1 MKHLLTFYCIMLN
14 FIVLSAQQ
22 TKSLLYNNE
31 KLGGNESS
39 DNVKNYMKDYLVGS
53 RGVNLSNDD
62 TNYYIRRFDEFNNLK
77 WEFQNDTINTGSFDA
92 LYIDGPNIYFLTWY
106 KTSKRDEEYLHKMD
120 STGSITKSILIDVDT
135 IKNQNRIVEQVKVI
149 RDTIIL
155 THAKWISPGPDSVFF
170 LFYDKDLNPLR
181 RIALTENRKWD
192 IALGIH
198 GTLDGNFIY
207 TKHFKS
213 ETDFYD
219 DSIGVYKI
227 RPNGSTIWKYK
238 QGISRYDTPFRDFLV
253 INSDST
259 CTFFANIEK
268 NFNDKKKYPNFPI
281 ITKLSNDGDTIWVS
295 RLINKDYKVIYKM
308 VGDDKDGFISVGEY
322 SYPFLQ
328 PDDPKT
334 GQYFGWMSKL
344 DKDGKLKWSR
354 NYTDDQYG
362 KASCYLYDVTTLD
375 NGDIITGG
383 WLQQKQINPPIMTWV
398 LHLDSMGCLT
408 PGCTDS
414 ILYTRTDEIHG
425 QPITKEVF
433 FKAYPNP
440 VVDELKLEFY
450 NHIYRPDSEVVLTD
464 ASGRVI
470 SKTKLSK
477 GDSTAL
483 FSMYNQL
490 PGLYYV
496 SYVAHG
502 KVLQTEKV
510 VKE

>member
-1 MKHLLTFYCIMLN
+1 MLALIIMLN
-14 FIVLSAQQ
+14 LQLYGQ
-22 TKSLLYNNE
+22 KTKSLVYFNE
-31 KLGGNESS
+31 KLGGNEFS
-39 DNVKNYMKDYLVGS
+39 DNAVNFLDGYLIGSGGVKIPE
-53 RGVNLSNDD
+53 GVS
-62 TNYYIRRFDEFNNLK
+62 NYYIRRYDNDNKLV
-77 WEFQNDTINTGSFDA
+77 WEFQNDTISTGSFDA
-92 LYIDGPNIYFLTWY
+92 LYVDGPDIYFLTWY

-120 STGSITKSILIDVDT
+120 STGAITKSILIDVDT
-135 IKNQNRIVEQVKVI
+135 IQNQNRIVKQVKVI
-149 RDTIIL
+149 RDTIVL

-192 IALGIH
+192 ITLGIH
-198 GTLDGNFIY
+198 GTMDNNFIY
-207 TKHFKS
+207 TKHYKS
-213 ETDFYD
+213 ETEFTE

-227 RPNGSTIWKYK
+227 RPDGTTIWKYN
-238 QGISRYDTPFRDFLV
+238 QDISYSNTPFRDFLV
-253 INSDST
+253 ANDDST
-259 CTFFANIEK
+259 YSFFSFITKYYSTSDTF
-268 NFNDKKKYPNFPI
+268 PNFPAI
-281 ITKLSNDGDTIWVS
+281 KKIADDGKILWEY
-295 RLINKDYKVIYKM
+295 RYLNKDYKVFYKINKTSNNGIIG
-308 VGDDKDGFISVGEY
+308 VGFYRYNKLKENDLYFN
-322 SYPFLQ
+322 
-328 PDDPKT
+328 
-334 GQYFGWMSKL
+334 QYFGWISKL
-344 DKDGKLKWSR
+344 DKDGNLKWSR
-354 NYTDDQYG
+354 NFTDDQYG
-362 KASCYLYDVTTLD
+362 KAQCYLYDVTTLD

-383 WLQQKQINPPIMTWV
+383 WLQQLQINPPIMTWV

-414 ILYTRTDEIHG
+414 ILYTRTEEING

-450 NHIYRPDSEVVLTD
+450 NHIYRPDSEVVLND

-477 GDSTAL
+477 GHSTAS
-483 FSMYNQL
+483 FSMYDQL

-496 SYVAHG
+496 SYVAQG

>member
-1 MKHLLTFYCIMLN
+1 MIKILTLYCIMLN
-14 FIVLSAQQ
+14 LVLFAQQ
-22 TKSLLYNNE
+22 TKSLVYSNPLI
-31 KLGGNESS
+31 GGNESVWMLARS
-39 DNVKNYMKDYLVGS
+39 KEGFLVCAPGICLPSTVGCTSMRNYSKT
-53 RGVNLSNDD
+53 ND
-62 TNYYIRRFDEFNNLK
+62 LL
-77 WEFQNDTINTGSFDA
+77 WEKFFDTIGPGSFDGIKFEDQITYLTLWNKTQDKDQDF
-92 LYIDGPNIYFLTWY
+92 LYKLDSIGNVIKIVQIDEDTVVNLNKIVKNIN
-106 KTSKRDEEYLHKMD
+106 
-120 STGSITKSILIDVDT
+120 I
-135 IKNQNRIVEQVKVI
+135 I
-149 RDTIIL
+149 RDTIVL

-181 RIALTENRKWD
+181 RLALTENRKWD

-207 TKHFKS
+207 SKHFKS

-219 DSIGVYKI
+219 DSIGVYKL
-227 RPNGSTIWKYK
+227 RPDGSTVWKYK
-238 QGISRYDTPFRDFLV
+238 QGISFNNTPFRDFLV

-259 CTFFANIEK
+259 SSFFTNIEK
-268 NFNDKKKYPNFPI
+268 NFNDKMKFPNFPI
-281 ITKLSNDGDTIWVS
+281 ITKLSNDGDTIWVC

-308 VGDDKDGFISVGEY
+308 EGDGKDEFISVGFY
-322 SYPFLQ
+322 KYVFLK

-334 GQYFGWMSKL
+334 GQYFGWISKL

-362 KASCYLYDVTTLD
+362 KANCYLYDVTTLD
-375 NGDIITGG
+375 NGDIIAAGE
-383 WLQQKQINPPIMTWV
+383 LDQKQINPPSLSWV

-414 ILYTRTDEIHG
+414 ILYTRTEEING

-440 VVDELKLEFY
+440 VVNELKLEFY
-450 NHIYRPDSEVVLTD
+450 NHIYRPNSEVVLTD
-464 ASGRVI
+464 ASGKVI

-483 FSMYNQL
+483 FSMYDQL

-496 SYVAHG
+496 SYVVHG

>member
-1 MKHLLTFYCIMLN
+1 MKKILTLFCIMLN
-14 FIVLSAQQ
+14 LVLFAQQ
-22 TKSLLYNNE
+22 TKSLVYFNP
-31 KLGGNESS
+31 KLGGNE
-39 DNVKNYMKDYLVGS
+39 NMWNLANYKSDYLIGSAGIKLPETVG
-53 RGVNLSNDD
+53 
-62 TNYYIRRFDEFNNLK
+62 NYYIRRFDKSNKLI
-77 WEFQNDTINTGSFDA
+77 WEFQNDTFDIGSYEA
-92 LYIDGPNIYFLTWY
+92 LYTQSNDIFLISWY

-181 RIALTENRKWD
+181 RIALTENRKCD

-198 GTLDGNFIY
+198 GTMDGNFIY

-227 RPNGSTIWKYK
+227 RPDGSTMWKYK
-238 QGISRYDTPFRDFLV
+238 QKVSEYDTPFRDFLV
-253 INSDST
+253 ANEDN
-259 CTFFANIEK
+259 TFSFASH
-268 NFNDKKKYPNFPI
+268 
-281 ITKLSNDGDTIWVS
+281 ITKFYSTSDTFPDFPLIQKISDIGEILWEYRYLNKDNKVFYKINKTNNDGIIGVGFYTY
-295 RLINKDYKVIYKM
+295 NKLKE
-308 VGDDKDGFISVGEY
+308 GDLF
-322 SYPFLQ
+322 FN
-328 PDDPKT
+328 
-334 GQYFGWMSKL
+334 QYFGWISKL

-362 KASCYLYDVTTLD
+362 KANCYLYDVTTLG

-383 WLQQKQINPPIMTWV
+383 WLQQQQINPPIMTWV

-414 ILYTRTDEIHG
+414 ILYTRTEEING

-440 VVDELKLEFY
+440 MVDELKLEFY
-450 NHIYRPDSEVVLTD
+450 NHIYRPDSQVVLTD
-464 ASGRVI
+464 ASGKVI

-477 GDSTAL
+477 GDSNAL
-483 FSMYNQL
+483 FSMYDQL

-496 SYVAHG
+496 SYVVHG

>member
-1 MKHLLTFYCIMLN
+1 MLN
-14 FIVLSAQQ
+14 LVLFAQQ
-22 TKSLLYNNE
+22 TKSLVYFNP
-31 KLGGNESS
+31 KLGGNE
-39 DNVKNYMKDYLVGS
+39 NMWNLANYKSDYLIGSAGIKLPETVG
-53 RGVNLSNDD
+53 
-62 TNYYIRRFDEFNNLK
+62 NYYIRRFDKSNKLI
-77 WEFQNDTINTGSFDA
+77 WEFQNDTFDIGSYEA
-92 LYIDGPNIYFLTWY
+92 LYTQSNDIFLISWY

-135 IKNQNRIVEQVKVI
+135 IKNQNRIVEQVNI
-149 RDTIIL
+149 ISRDTIVL

-198 GTLDGNFIY
+198 GTMDGNFIY

-227 RPNGSTIWKYK
+227 RPDGSTIWKYK

-308 VGDDKDGFISVGEY
+308 AGNDKDGFISVGEY
-322 SYPFLQ
+322 SYPFLK

-362 KASCYLYDVTTLD
+362 KANCYLYDVTTLD
-375 NGDIITGG
+375 NGDILAAGE
-383 WLQQKQINPPIMTWV
+383 LDQKQINPPSLSWV

-414 ILYTRTDEIHG
+414 ILYTRTEEING

-440 VVDELKLEFY
+440 VVNELKLEFY
-450 NHIYRPDSEVVLTD
+450 NHIYRPDSEVLLTD

-477 GDSTAL
+477 GDSNAL
-483 FSMYNQL
+483 FSMYDQL

-496 SYVAHG
+496 SYVVQG

>member
-1 MKHLLTFYCIMLN
+1 MLN
-14 FIVLSAQQ
+14 LVLFAQQ
-22 TKSLLYNNE
+22 TKSLVYSNPLI
-31 KLGGNESS
+31 GGNESVWMLARS
-39 DNVKNYMKDYLVGS
+39 KEGFLVCAPGICLPSTVGCTSMRNYSKT
-53 RGVNLSNDD
+53 ND
-62 TNYYIRRFDEFNNLK
+62 LL
-77 WEFQNDTINTGSFDA
+77 WEKFFDTIGPGSFDGIKFEDQITYLTLWNKTQDKDQDF
-92 LYIDGPNIYFLTWY
+92 LYKLDSIGNVIKIVQIDEDTVVNLNKIVKNIN
-106 KTSKRDEEYLHKMD
+106 
-120 STGSITKSILIDVDT
+120 I
-135 IKNQNRIVEQVKVI
+135 I
-149 RDTIIL
+149 RDTIVL

-181 RIALTENRKWD
+181 RLALTENRKWD

-207 TKHFKS
+207 SKHFKS

-227 RPNGSTIWKYK
+227 RPDGSTMWKYK
-238 QGISRYDTPFRDFLV
+238 QKVSEYDTPFRDFLV
-253 INSDST
+253 ANEDN
-259 CTFFANIEK
+259 TFSFASH
-268 NFNDKKKYPNFPI
+268 
-281 ITKLSNDGDTIWVS
+281 ITKFYSTSDTFPDFPLIQKISDIGEILWEYRYLNKDNKVFYKINKTNNDGIIGVGFYTY
-295 RLINKDYKVIYKM
+295 NKLKE
-308 VGDDKDGFISVGEY
+308 GDLF
-322 SYPFLQ
+322 FN
-328 PDDPKT
+328 
-334 GQYFGWMSKL
+334 QYFGWISKL

-362 KASCYLYDVTTLD
+362 KANCYLYDVTTLG

-383 WLQQKQINPPIMTWV
+383 WLQQQQINPPIMTWV

-414 ILYTRTDEIHG
+414 ILYTRTEEING

-440 VVDELKLEFY
+440 MVDELKLEFY
-450 NHIYRPDSEVVLTD
+450 NHIYRPDSQVVLTD
-464 ASGRVI
+464 ASGKVI

-477 GDSTAL
+477 GDSNAL
-483 FSMYNQL
+483 FSMYDQL

-496 SYVAHG
+496 SYVVHG